1 MDSIFRETWVSKLTA
16 LEIENLPI
24 STETEE
30 VTKEIPC
37 KKHQAQM
44 GSQGNSP
51 KTIYSQNT
59 IYKEIDSPKAIYSQ
73 YHINCSRILK
83 MPGGKISICNSNKAG
98 NIFRNK
104 PSKKY

>member
-16 LEIENLPI
+16 LEIESLPI

-44 GSQGNSP
+44 GSLVNSTQRLR
-51 KTIYSQNT
+51 KKLYQFSTISF
-59 IYKEIDSPKAIYSQ
+59 
-73 YHINCSRILK
+73 L
-83 MPGGKISICNSNKAG
+83 G
-98 NIFRNK
+98 RNK
-104 PSKKY
+104 GNTSS

>member
-1 MDSIFRETWVSKLTA
+1 MDSIFRETWVSKLIA
-16 LEIENLPI
+16 LEIESLPV

-30 VTKEIPC
+30 VIKEIPY
-37 KKHQAQM
+37 KKHQTQM

-59 IYKEIDSPKAIYSQ
+59 IYKEINSPKAIYSQ
-73 YHINCSRILK
+73 YHVNCSRILK

-98 NIFRNK
+98 NIFR
-104 PSKKY
+104 SKS

>member
-1 MDSIFRETWVSKLTA
+1 MDSIFRETWVSKLIA
-16 LEIENLPI
+16 LEIESLSV

-30 VTKEIPC
+30 VIKEIPY

-59 IYKEIDSPKAIYSQ
+59 IYKEINSPKAIYSQ
-73 YHINCSRILK
+73 YHINCSRILRL
-83 MPGGKISICNSNKAG
+83 PGGKISICNSNKAG
-98 NIFRNK
+98 NIFRSK
-104 PSKKY
+104 P